1 MALGS
6 GGRYFRLQELGE
18 GEGLSL
24 GQALALAARNPSS
37 ALPLLPGW
45 LGPDWLGAGSCPDW
59 SEQKETNER
68 SCQGG
73 VCPGA
78 EPRAGGCLGP
88 TSHCPETHSSVGFP
102 ARMLLPLLLL
112 PWAWGALAASPP
124 LPTESLAL
132 RLLLTSLFP
141 NASAVT
147 VAAKV
152 LLGDLETHALDSRT
166 GAIRF
171 LQPWAQEG
179 LSPREWQDLEQVAAQ
194 SLADFVRTV
203 TEIAR
208 EQGIDYP
215 FVAQAS
221 IGCELRPNGPSRGF
235 YDIAGNGQAV
245 VSFDEE
251 AGTWVARSA
260 DGLARY
266 TQDLLNRDW
275 STSTRLQYF
284 LKISCIYVLQTF
296 ARHGNASLARRERPI
311 AVVFA
316 REPPPTGPPASLLLV
331 CRVTGFYPRTVH
343 VAWLQDGEE
352 VGPGRQLDSTGTLP
366 NADLTYQ
373 LRSSLAVGPGDGHSY
388 TCWVEHS
395 SLGGQSLLIPW
406 GSTRTSDQ
414 PQVTPAQV
422 WGPAPLLGIW
432 SLWQDQG
439 LAPGRRAPQ
448 MGLDQSNA
456 RTGPWGPAGILLQLG
471 HWGHTGHVDASWG
484 G

>member
-1 MALGS
+1 
-6 GGRYFRLQELGE
+6 
-18 GEGLSL
+18 
-24 GQALALAARNPSS
+24 
-37 ALPLLPGW
+37 
-45 LGPDWLGAGSCPDW
+45 
-59 SEQKETNER
+59 
-68 SCQGG
+68 
-73 VCPGA
+73 
-78 EPRAGGCLGP
+78 
-88 TSHCPETHSSVGFP
+88 
-102 ARMLLPLLLL
+102 MLLPLLLL

-203 TEIAR
+203 TKIAR

-284 LKISCIYVLQTF
+284 LKVSCIYVLQTF

-439 LAPGRRAPQ
+439 LAPGQRAPQ